1 MKIVFLTA
9 GAAGMYCGSCMHDNA
24 LARALRQGGSDCIL
38 QPLYT
43 PIRTDELSIAQE
55 NVFFGGVNIYLTE
68 KLPLFRHVPRVV
80 KRLFDRPGF
89 LKWATRRAASTDA
102 AGLGDLTL
110 SMLRGEDGNQK
121 EEVERLVRW
130 LRDEIRPDAIILTN
144 LLIAGSVPPIR
155 RELPDARVIAILQG
169 DDAFLDYLPK
179 RYREAAIER
188 MGELGRMCDW
198 IVVNSRFYGQRMTQM
213 LSLDPAKVAIEPL
226 TIDGAPFAGLDLTKV
241 GNDAVPKRPQR
252 IGYLARIAPEKGL
265 HHLIDAYIDLARRPG
280 CETIGLDIAGWLGE
294 QNRGYFAEQMSR
306 LAAAGLADR
315 VRHLGSPGL
324 EGKIAMLC
332 GIDVMSVPTEHEEP
346 KGLSVLEAMAAGVP
360 VVLPA
365 KGAFPEIIEQS
376 GGGLLVP
383 PNDTKALADAL
394 QRLLQD
400 KALRDGL
407 SKAGRKWVLE
417 ERTIENQAISIVQLI
432 ARKLQPGQPASVI
445 VA

>member
-1 MKIVFLTA
+1 
-9 GAAGMYCGSCMHDNA
+9 
-24 LARALRQGGSDCIL
+24 
-38 QPLYT
+38 
-43 PIRTDELSIAQE
+43 
-55 NVFFGGVNIYLTE
+55 
-68 KLPLFRHVPRVV
+68 
-80 KRLFDRPGF
+80 
-89 LKWATRRAASTDA
+89 
-102 AGLGDLTL
+102 
-110 SMLRGEDGNQK
+110 
-121 EEVERLVRW
+121 
-130 LRDEIRPDAIILTN
+130 
-144 LLIAGSVPPIR
+144 
-155 RELPDARVIAILQG
+155 
-169 DDAFLDYLPK
+169 
-179 RYREAAIER
+179 
-188 MGELGRMCDW
+188 MCDW

-400 KALRDGL
+400 ETLRDGL